1 MGPSRNRFAR
11 KRYDCRSARLGCIA
25 VLSCASAHA
34 QDAAVEL
41 PNIDVT
47 SSRLVTTV
55 PRAPARERVPQVS
68 RQSIPAFAGTG
79 LAQTA

>member
-11 KRYDCRSARLGCIA
+11 KRYDCRSALLGCIA

-47 SSRLVTTV
+47 SSRIGVSVQRT
-55 PRAPARERVPQVS
+55 PARESAPR
-68 RQSIPAFAGTG
+68 RQRESPH
-79 LAQTA
+79 